1 MPASFGTTSA
11 SPPGPDEQ
19 FMSEFLRVQ
28 PLLQSYL
35 RMVVPLASDRDDIAQ
50 EVSIALWRNYADYD
64 RGRPFLAWALGIAR
78 HHVAR
83 WRKTRAIARRR
94 FSDETEIIL
103 AEAFAQGEDDLLQRR
118 SALQLCVERLN
129 RTGRTLIEQ
138 RYQAGL
144 SLEMI
149 ASKQASSVNA
159 INKALGK
166 IRRLLSLCV
175 DRSLAEAP

>member
-1 MPASFGTTSA
+1 M
-11 SPPGPDEQ
+11 
-19 FMSEFLRVQ
+19 Q
-28 PLLQSYL
+28 PLQQSYM
-35 RMVVPLASDRDDIAQ
+35 RTMVPLASDRDDITQ
-50 EVSIALWRNYADYD
+50 EVSMALWRNYSDYD
-64 RGRPFLAWALGIAR
+64 RSRPFLPWVFGIAR

-94 FSDETEIIL
+94 FSDETENIL
-103 AEAFAQGEDDLLQRR
+103 AAAFAQCEDELSQRHT
-118 SALQLCVERLN
+118 ALQSCVDRLN
-129 RTGRTLIEQ
+129 GNGRKLIEQ

-144 SLEMI
+144 SLEHI
-149 ASKQASSVNA
+149 ASNQGSSVNA